1 MVQKSPTVTLVSM
14 VETQAV
20 TDILKVDALSPN
32 QTLVM
37 ASIREILAAGSMED
51 MMEEMGPAD
60 VQMVTG
66 SILRVVDRRVM
77 INLAVDFTAVRARE
91 VVVTGKM
98 C

>member
-66 SILRVVDRRVM
+66 SILRVVGRRVM

-91 VVVTGKM
+91 VAVTGKM

>member
-20 TDILKVDALSPN
+20 TDILKVAALSPN

-66 SILRVVDRRVM
+66 SILRVVGRRVM

>member
-66 SILRVVDRRVM
+66 SILRVVGRRVM